1 MGFSK
6 ERLAETVS
14 LIDQADMPELLDDI
28 MSGKVSEFGDAGLAL
43 IQSIALKAIV
53 LRYEKALSEAIEM
66 IEKQDDLIDKLRSAL

>member
-1 MGFSK
+1 MKFSK

-28 MSGKVSEFGDAGLAL
+28 MNGKVSEFGDAGLAL
-43 IQSIALKAIV
+43 IQSIALKDIV